1 MTEPMNRITKNAAP
15 VHHKSVGVITFFNYC
30 NFGAALQSYGLSESL
45 RKLGY
50 RVEYIDYTCPFIAR
64 AISMNSLR
72 KRGLVG
78 LVYTAAGHFFY
89 LPRHSLFAKFRNL
102 IPHTPPVSPDT
113 IASYGGRYDTYITG
127 SDQVWSTKLTDFDK
141 TYFLD
146 FVKPGHRKVSYAASF
161 GGQTID
167 EDRRDEYAELLSDFD
182 SISVREDYGRD
193 LVRDLTGVEAAIT
206 LDPTLLLTKEEWSS
220 IAAPRQKKDPYVL
233 VYQLGFSGRVV
244 EAARAVSRALGLKV
258 EYVPFPL
265 GGAIPARLH
274 LRLGPS
280 AWLALF
286 RDADYVVTDS
296 YHGIIFSI
304 LFEKKFVVVAGGQ
317 HKNQRVV
324 SLLTWLGLTDRIFD
338 EELPVIDAP
347 IDYSEVKARL
357 AEARAA
363 SLGWLRE
370 HI

>member
-1 MTEPMNRITKNAAP
+1 MKDRTGQAQPDASQARP
-15 VHHKSVGVITFFNYC
+15 KSVGVITFFNYC
-30 NFGAALQSYGLSESL
+30 NFGAALQSYGLAESL
-45 RKLGY
+45 RKLGH

-64 AISMNSLR
+64 ALSMNSLR

-89 LPRHSLFAKFRNL
+89 LPRHGLFAKFRNL
-102 IPHTPPVSPDT
+102 IPHTPPVSPAT
-113 IASYGGRYDTYITG
+113 VAGYGGRYDTFITG

-146 FVKPGHRKVSYAASF
+146 FVKPGHRKLSYAASF

-167 EDRRDEYAELLSDFD
+167 EDRRDEYVELLSDFD
-182 SISVREDYGRD
+182 AMSVREDYGRD
-193 LVRDLTGVEAAIT
+193 LVRDLTGREAAIT
-206 LDPTLLLTKEEWSS
+206 LDPTLLLTKEEWGT
-220 IAAPRQKKDPYVL
+220 IAAPRQTKEPYVL

-244 EAARAVSRALGLKV
+244 EAVKAVSRAHGLKV
-258 EYVPFPL
+258 QYVPFPL
-265 GGAIPARLH
+265 GGVVPARLH
-274 LRLGPS
+274 LRLGPPE
-280 AWLALF
+280 WLALF
-286 RDADYVVTDS
+286 RDADYIVTDS

-338 EELPVIDAP
+338 DALPDIDAP
-347 IDYSEVKARL
+347 IDYDAVKERL
-357 AEARAA
+357 AEGREA
-363 SLGWLRE
+363 SLAWLGE
-370 HI
+370 NV